1 MKLKNF
7 IKKQPPQPAKGTK
20 TFHTT
25 LKPNKKPTRASEK
38 FERKS
43 KKRTVLLILCAIL
56 IFLLAS
62 ILFIVAFFYNNF
74 ILEKI
79 DSKTIISPGS
89 QNVIELD
96 SARQI
101 LLENDIN
108 IENFGYSSGSSFLT
122 LSIEEGPTVYF
133 SNTVK
138 FLQQAE
144 ILDKILY
151 SLKSEGKNAR
161 IIDLRYNRPI
171 VKF

>member
-7 IKKQPPQPAKGTK
+7 IKKQKTPLKKETK

-25 LKPNKKPTRASEK
+25 LKPNKKQTRASEK
-38 FERKS
+38 FN
-43 KKRTVLLILCAIL
+43 KKTKRRTVLLIFFAVL
-56 IFLLAS
+56 IFIVVS
-62 ILFIVAFFYNNF
+62 ILFIAAFLYKNF
-74 ILEKI
+74 ILQKI
-79 DSKTIISPGS
+79 DSSTIISPGS

-96 SARQI
+96 KAREVI
-101 LLENDIN
+101 LEKN
-108 IENFGYSSGSSFLT
+108 IKIDSFGYASGSSLLT
-122 LSIEEGPTVYF
+122 LSIEEGATVYF
-133 SNTVK
+133 SNSIE

-144 ILDKILY
+144 LLNKILY